1 MSRELIAIIE
11 QIEREKGIK
20 KDVLVKAVESALLSA
35 VKRVIDAK
43 PNENLDV
50 KLDPETGDIK
60 AFRNNEEITNV
71 DFGRIAASAA
81 RQVII
86 QKIREAEKDVVFGE
100 FQGKTGEIVSGT
112 VYRFEKGNIIIDL
125 LGKAEGLLPKSEQ
138 IPKEETR
145 QGQRLRAM
153 ILEVKKDN
161 RGPQIILT
169 RKHQNLVK
177 KLFELEV
184 PEIYEG
190 IVEIRS
196 ISRQA
201 GERTKIAV
209 WSKDEKVDSV
219 GACVGM
225 RGGRVKNIVNELSGE
240 KIDIVR
246 YHDDIR
252 EYIKASLLPAE
263 VSEIRLNKDAK
274 RAEVIVA
281 DDQLS
286 LAIGKHGQNVRLASK
301 LVGWELDVRTRAMA
315 EAAAQDAAKQ
325 AAAATGEAGAE
336 GQAQPQEAAA
346 GAPAQEAA
354 GKPKAKRAKKPKAKK
369 EKPAPQ
375 EAAEEGT
382 EAQKAPGIADL
393 DGIGEKTLG
402 ALNGAGFNTVR
413 DIAAADVEALVKVKG
428 IAKAKA
434 QKLIA
439 QAKKLSGA

>member
-20 KDVLVKAVESALLSA
+20 KGVLISAVESALLSA
-35 VKRVIDAK
+35 VRRVIDVK
-43 PNENLDV
+43 PNEELEV
-50 KLDPETGDIK
+50 KLDPENGEIH
-60 AFRNNEEITNV
+60 AYRNKEEITSV

-100 FQGKTGEIVSGT
+100 FQGKVGEIVSGT
-112 VYRFEKGNIIIDL
+112 VYRFDKGNIIVDM
-125 LGKAEGLLPKSEQ
+125 LGKAEGVLLKSEQ
-138 IPKEETR
+138 TPKEENR
-145 QGQRLRAM
+145 QGQRIRSL

-169 RKHQNLVK
+169 RKHQNFVK

-190 IVEIRS
+190 IVEIKS
-196 ISRQA
+196 ISRQP

-246 YHDDIR
+246 YSDDIR

-263 VSEIRLNKDAK
+263 VSEIKLDKASK

-286 LAIGKHGQNVRLASK
+286 LAIGKHGQNVRLASR
-301 LVGWELDVRTRAMA
+301 LVGWELDVRTKAMS
-315 EAAAQDAAKQ
+315 EAAAIEAAKLAEQ
-325 AAAATGEAGAE
+325 KAAAAAQAAPEPAADEAGKE
-336 GQAQPQEAAA
+336 E
-346 GAPAQEAA
+346 
-354 GKPKAKRAKKPKAKK
+354 KPKAKK
-369 EKPAPQ
+369 EKVKK
-375 EAAEEGT
+375 EKVKKEKAEKEEPKKEKKT
-382 EAQKAPGIADL
+382 EEEPSGIGDL
-393 DGIGEKTLG
+393 SGIGEKTL
-402 ALNGAGFNTVR
+402 ASLNKAGFVSLE
-413 DIAAADVEALVKVKG
+413 DIAKADAAGLAEVKG
-428 IAKAKA
+428 ISEKKAEN
-434 QKLIA
+434 LIEE
-439 QAKKLSGA
+439 AKKLLKG